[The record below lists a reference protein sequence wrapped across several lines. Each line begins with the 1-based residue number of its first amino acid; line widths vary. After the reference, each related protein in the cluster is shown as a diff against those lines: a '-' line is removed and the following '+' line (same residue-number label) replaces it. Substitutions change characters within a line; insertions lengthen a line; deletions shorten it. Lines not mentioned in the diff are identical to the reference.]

1 MRASYLYYKKN
12 NTIITKTCYDNNIST
27 SKSSMN
33 YLIMNT
39 RSSKLPYI

>member
-1 MRASYLYYKKN
+1 MPGSYLYYKKN
-12 NTIITKTCYDNNIST
+12 NIIITKICYDNNIST
-27 SKSSMN
+27 SKSSIN